1 MKNTATKMRELAEKA
16 NSEAEKQNQ
25 TYVEN
30 NILPIIER
38 TARKGKYHA
47 HIGNYEIKIPVLE
60 VSSILVEYG
69 FRVET
74 YYDHIT
80 IYW

>member
-1 MKNTATKMRELAEKA
+1 MKNTAIKMRELAEEA
-16 NSEAEKQNQ
+16 NLNAEKQNHA
-25 TYVEN
+25 YVES
-30 NILPIIER
+30 NILPMIER

-47 HIGNYEIKIPVLE
+47 HIGKPESKIPILE

-69 FRVET
+69 FRVEI

-80 IYW
+80 VYW